1 MQTAQTMKKLTK
13 IKLINWH
20 YFQNETINIDGSFLL
35 SGENASGKSTI
46 LDAIQLVLTTST
58 KSFNL
63 ATTVGEKKS
72 KRDLK
77 GYVRCKTGE
86 EGNTYYRS
94 GSIISYVA
102 LEFYEESKD
111 RFFTLGVKIDSPDVE
126 SELKKKWF
134 KIESQ
139 IDNISFIVNNKPALD
154 DQLLVNG
161 KRVQFILTTSEA
173 KNQFR
178 TRLGHLDENFFEM
191 IPKSIAFKPMD
202 NIKSF
207 INKFILPEKNIDVDT
222 LRENIRNL
230 KELQIT
236 LAEVKKQVS
245 KLKDILSKYDELKEI
260 DREIIIIDILAKLA
274 ELSEIESK
282 IDDAKNNKVKKD
294 SLLKSMNGELLSINE
309 KVQNLQ
315 NRFNEIQVSI
325 KTSDCNQ
332 LISKLENEL
341 QILENEQ
348 KVYNQKMEEL
358 LKQLK
363 KCELASSLIDN
374 NMKSS
379 ISKDIKSLSSCDI
392 EDEIKIDIVLK
403 IGTEISNEK
412 RKAYNHKSKLS
423 NYFNEL
429 NSKSDRLKIEVER
442 LKKNQM
448 SYPENVVKLQQ
459 YISKEFSNRCIDSEV
474 RIFAD
479 LLEVNEERW
488 QDAIEG
494 YLNTQRFNL
503 IVNPKYYDIATEVYD
518 RHKNEIHTVALVNT
532 GALNL
537 DITVD
542 DNSLAS
548 IVSSANQYALAYA
561 REILNRVIKC
571 DNVIDLKKYSI
582 SITEG
587 CMLYKGKA
595 VRKINPDVY
604 RVPYIGKYALKKQ
617 LDIKTTEL
625 NEIEE
630 KIKIIENQ
638 LSELDNNID
647 IYENYNQDVLL
658 QNIDAPRKLNTISSE
673 IKIKNNELD
682 EAKSDPNIIELNNI
696 SNRIEGELKLQKE
709 LYDKS
714 LAEQVKLSTEC
725 ENIDKKID
733 EYNAIFRNIKTKIDE
748 MCLTSANVREEA
760 NIKFE
765 EQIKSTKSIS
775 KLLDNNSNIQN
786 GLKKE
791 REKKYGSLTSI
802 QAQYRDGELGLGDDE
817 DIILSYS
824 DEFDNLSKHNLVK
837 CEEKLEKAQNAC
849 EEEFRENFLSKM
861 RENIE
866 NAKDIFSGLN
876 KSLKD
881 IKYGQD
887 SYKFVLKPNQV
898 KEGLY
903 KMITSDINIGGQTL
917 FSKAFEEEYHVEM
930 EDLFSKLTESDT
942 TGDSILKEYTD
953 YRGYLDYDIEV
964 NSNGKLQLFSK
975 IYGEKS
981 GGETQTPYYVA
992 IAASFTQ
999 MYSIGE
1005 SIRILILD
1013 EAFDKMDDERIASMM
1028 TFFKEQKF
1036 QVILATPPAKMEIIG
1051 EYVDDIFVV
1060 YREGYNSFIEAYQL

>member
-245 KLKDILSKYDELKEI
+245 KLKDIL
-260 DREIIIIDILAKLA
+260 
-274 ELSEIESK
+274 
-282 IDDAKNNKVKKD
+282 
-294 SLLKSMNGELLSINE
+294 NGELLSINE

-379 ISKDIKSLSSCDI
+379 ISKVIKSLSSCDI

-403 IGTEISNEK
+403 IGTEINNEK

-442 LKKNQM
+442 LKKNRM

-459 YISKEFSNRCIDSEV
+459 YISKEI
-474 RIFAD
+474 
-479 LLEVNEERW
+479 
-488 QDAIEG
+488 
-494 YLNTQRFNL
+494 
-503 IVNPKYYDIATEVYD
+503 
-518 RHKNEIHTVALVNT
+518 
-532 GALNL
+532 
-537 DITVD
+537 
-542 DNSLAS
+542 
-548 IVSSANQYALAYA
+548 
-561 REILNRVIKC
+561 
-571 DNVIDLKKYSI
+571 
-582 SITEG
+582 
-587 CMLYKGKA
+587 
-595 VRKINPDVY
+595 
-604 RVPYIGKYALKKQ
+604 
-617 LDIKTTEL
+617 
-625 NEIEE
+625 
-630 KIKIIENQ
+630 
-638 LSELDNNID
+638 
-647 IYENYNQDVLL
+647 
-658 QNIDAPRKLNTISSE
+658 
-673 IKIKNNELD
+673 
-682 EAKSDPNIIELNNI
+682 
-696 SNRIEGELKLQKE
+696 
-709 LYDKS
+709 
-714 LAEQVKLSTEC
+714 
-725 ENIDKKID
+725 
-733 EYNAIFRNIKTKIDE
+733 
-748 MCLTSANVREEA
+748 
-760 NIKFE
+760 
-765 EQIKSTKSIS
+765 
-775 KLLDNNSNIQN
+775 
-786 GLKKE
+786 
-791 REKKYGSLTSI
+791 
-802 QAQYRDGELGLGDDE
+802 
-817 DIILSYS
+817 
-824 DEFDNLSKHNLVK
+824 
-837 CEEKLEKAQNAC
+837 
-849 EEEFRENFLSKM
+849 
-861 RENIE
+861 
-866 NAKDIFSGLN
+866 
-876 KSLKD
+876 
-881 IKYGQD
+881 
-887 SYKFVLKPNQV
+887 
-898 KEGLY
+898 
-903 KMITSDINIGGQTL
+903 
-917 FSKAFEEEYHVEM
+917 
-930 EDLFSKLTESDT
+930 
-942 TGDSILKEYTD
+942 
-953 YRGYLDYDIEV
+953 
-964 NSNGKLQLFSK
+964 
-975 IYGEKS
+975 
-981 GGETQTPYYVA
+981 
-992 IAASFTQ
+992 
-999 MYSIGE
+999 
-1005 SIRILILD
+1005 
-1013 EAFDKMDDERIASMM
+1013 
-1028 TFFKEQKF
+1028 
-1036 QVILATPPAKMEIIG
+1036 
-1051 EYVDDIFVV
+1051 
-1060 YREGYNSFIEAYQL
+1060 